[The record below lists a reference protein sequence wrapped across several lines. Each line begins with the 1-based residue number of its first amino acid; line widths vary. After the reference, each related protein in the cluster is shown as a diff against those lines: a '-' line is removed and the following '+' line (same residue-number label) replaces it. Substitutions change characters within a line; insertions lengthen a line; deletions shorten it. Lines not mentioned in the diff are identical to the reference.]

1 MMATTINSNIA
12 AANHSDASPIALA
25 QAAALPWYIWC
36 AAFAVTS
43 VMIGG
48 HWDIS
53 WHSSIGRDS
62 FWTPA
67 HMAIYLGGALSG
79 LAFGYIILHTTFAK
93 NSPLRESSVKIWG
106 FRAPLGAFI
115 AAWGGITMLT
125 SAPFDN
131 WWHAAYGLD
140 VKILSPPHVILFAG
154 IYAIILGTM
163 ILLSGQMNR
172 ATGSL
177 RSQASW
183 LFLYVTGIML
193 TVLMIMLMETTS
205 RSYLHSSNAYIVM
218 AAVTP
223 ILLAIGWRVTRRP
236 FAATAVAGLYTFVNV
251 ALIQLLP
258 LFPAEPKLGPVY
270 QHVTHFIPPQFP
282 ILLIV
287 PALALDLIWRRSA
300 SWNPWRTAFI
310 SGLVYA
316 ALLISVEWFFA
327 AFLMTPAA
335 ANGFF
340 GTQYLIYSLPP
351 QSFLARHVFFT
362 YQSAAEL
369 WRGFVLAGVAAVLAV
384 RWGISRGNW
393 MHEIQR

>member
-1 MMATTINSNIA
+1 MATIIPSNA
-12 AANHSDASPIALA
+12 AAADYTQPTFVAK
-25 QAAALPWYIWC
+25 QEAAAIPWYIWC
-36 AAFAVTS
+36 AALAVTS

-53 WHSSIGRDS
+53 WHSSIGRDT

-93 NSPLRESSVKIWG
+93 NSPLREYSVQIWG

-115 AAWGGITMLT
+115 ASWGGITMLT

-140 VKILSPPHVILFAG
+140 VKILSPPHVILFVG

-163 ILLSGQMNR
+163 ILISGHINR
-172 ATGSL
+172 ITGSA
-177 RSQASW
+177 RSQARW
-183 LFLYVTGIML
+183 LFLYIAGIML
-193 TVLMIMLMETTS
+193 TVMMIMFMETTS

-218 AAVTP
+218 AAFTP
-223 ILLAIGWRVTRRP
+223 IVLAIGSRATRMP
-236 FAATAVAGLYTFVNV
+236 FAATFIAGLYTFVNI
-251 ALIQLLP
+251 ALIQILP

-287 PALALDLIWRRSA
+287 PALALDLIWQQNLQWSIWKT
-300 SWNPWRTAFI
+300 SLI
-310 SGLVYA
+310 SGLAYA
-316 ALLISVEWFFA
+316 AVLISVEWYFA
-327 AFLMTPAA
+327 SFLMTPAA
-335 ANGFF
+335 ANEFF
-340 GTQYLIYSLPP
+340 GTKYLIYSIPP
-351 QSFLARHVFFT
+351 QSYLVRHVFYT
-362 YQSAAEL
+362 YQSTAQL
-369 WRGFVLAGVAAVLAV
+369 WRGFFFAGIAAVLAV

-393 MHEIQR
+393 MHRVQR